1 MPPETTIAAA
11 VAILTERMIGALVVT
26 GENGSLAGIISE
38 RDIVRGLAEQGA
50 AFLDCPIDT
59 CMASPVE
66 TCAPGD
72 SDREILALMTD
83 RRFRH
88 LPVVEDGRLIGIVS
102 IGDVVKSRIGRGD
115 GRGGRA
121 ARLHRARLSGWP
133 RRGFSSKAG
142 WSTTTTATATARR
155 RSISW
160 SRGRGSP
167 LSAPTFG
174 PHSRGQPPP
183 ARVIDARRRLV
194 VPGFVNAH
202 YHSHDVL
209 LKGVFDPMPLQMWFV
224 NALPPQYPI
233 RSAEEVRARTLL
245 GAAECLLA
253 GITTVQD
260 MLTLY
265 PFDDALLDAVLEA
278 YDEIGIRTVFSL
290 QIGDRRAVDRIPHWR
305 EIVPEAYHSLSRLAG
320 RRGGRREARSTWC
333 AGRSTGSAWNAS
345 VFHGRS
351 ARPARSCPRPNC
363 WPASPSSP
371 TGTAFRCS
379 PTCMNR
385 GPRSSP
391 RVPIS
396 PPIPARRSN
405 TSAPP
410 VCSAPASPLAHSI
423 WFAEDEIAALAE
435 AGARVVLNPAS
446 NMKSKSGVAP
456 IQRYRKAG
464 VEIALGCDNCAC
476 SDVQN
481 MFQSMKL
488 FCGLAA
494 ISDTALD
501 TPDAPEAM
509 RAATLGGAAAV
520 GLAGKIGALA
530 PGMRADL
537 CLYDLDRPTL
547 LPLNSAARQMVY
559 TETGSALD
567 TVMVEGRTVVEGGRL
582 VSIDAAALRDSV
594 EAIIGG
600 LRADQHEV
608 AARFETIRPYLVEAW
623 HKSWDTDIGMDR
635 YVGDGPR

>member
-1 MPPETTIAAA
+1 MAETRVLVEGGLVYDHDGDCDRPARLDILVEGARIAR
-11 VAILTERMIGALVVT
+11 VGP
-26 GENGSLAGIISE
+26 
-38 RDIVRGLAEQGA
+38 GL
-50 AFLDCPIDT
+50 
-59 CMASPVE
+59 
-66 TCAPGD
+66 
-72 SDREILALMTD
+72 
-83 RRFRH
+83 
-88 LPVVEDGRLIGIVS
+88 
-102 IGDVVKSRIGRGD
+102 
-115 GRGGRA
+115 RA
-121 ARLHRARLSGWP
+121 ALADGE
-133 RRGFSSKAG
+133 
-142 WSTTTTATATARR
+142 
-155 RSISW
+155 
-160 SRGRGSP
+160 
-167 LSAPTFG
+167 APD
-174 PHSRGQPPP
+174 
-183 ARVIDARRRLV
+183 RVIDASRRLV

-290 QIGDRRAVDRIPHWR
+290 QIGDQRAVDRIPHWR
-305 EIVPEAYHSLSRLAG
+305 ELVPEEYHAWLGSPIGVAGGEKPLDTVRRQIGRVGLQRERFSWALGPTSAIMSSPELLAGIAELSDRHDLPVLTHMYESLPEVIASRTHLAAHSGSQIEYIRAAGLLGPRLA
-320 RRGGRREARSTWC
+320 
-333 AGRSTGSAWNAS
+333 
-345 VFHGRS
+345 
-351 ARPARSCPRPNC
+351 
-363 WPASPSSP
+363 
-371 TGTAFRCS
+371 
-379 PTCMNR
+379 
-385 GPRSSP
+385 
-391 RVPIS
+391 
-396 PPIPARRSN
+396 
-405 TSAPP
+405 
-410 VCSAPASPLAHSI
+410 LAHAI

-494 ISDTALD
+494 ICDTGLD

-509 RAATLGGAAAV
+509 RVATLGGAAAV
-520 GLAGKIGALA
+520 GLAGEVGALA

-537 CLYDLDRPTL
+537 CLYDLDRTTL

-582 VSIDAAALRDSV
+582 VSIDAGSLRDSV
-594 EAIIGG
+594 EAVIGG
-600 LRADQHEV
+600 LRADQAEV

-623 HKSWDTDIGMDR
+623 HKSWETDIGMDR
-635 YVGDGPR
+635 YAGDAPR

>member
-1 MPPETTIAAA
+1 MADERILVEGGLVYDHDGDCDRPAALDILIEGARIAR
-11 VAILTERMIGALVVT
+11 VEP
-26 GENGSLAGIISE
+26 
-38 RDIVRGLAEQGA
+38 GL
-50 AFLDCPIDT
+50 
-59 CMASPVE
+59 
-66 TCAPGD
+66 
-72 SDREILALMTD
+72 
-83 RRFRH
+83 
-88 LPVVEDGRLIGIVS
+88 
-102 IGDVVKSRIGRGD
+102 
-115 GRGGRA
+115 RA
-121 ARLHRARLSGWP
+121 ALADR
-133 RRGFSSKAG
+133 
-142 WSTTTTATATARR
+142 
-155 RSISW
+155 
-160 SRGRGSP
+160 
-167 LSAPTFG
+167 
-174 PHSRGQPPP
+174 PPP
-183 ARVIDARRRLV
+183 DRIVDARRRLV

-265 PFDDALLDAVLEA
+265 PYDDALLDAVLAA

-290 QIGDRRAVDRIPHWR
+290 QIGDRRAVDRIPYWR
-305 EIVPEAYHSLSRLAG
+305 EIVPEAYHAYLGSPIGVAAGESPLDMVTRQIDRIGLERERFSWALGPTSAIMSSPELLAGIAALSDRHDLPVLTHMYESRPEVVASRTHLGAHGGSQIEYMRAAGLLGPRLA
-320 RRGGRREARSTWC
+320 
-333 AGRSTGSAWNAS
+333 
-345 VFHGRS
+345 
-351 ARPARSCPRPNC
+351 
-363 WPASPSSP
+363 
-371 TGTAFRCS
+371 
-379 PTCMNR
+379 
-385 GPRSSP
+385 
-391 RVPIS
+391 
-396 PPIPARRSN
+396 
-405 TSAPP
+405 
-410 VCSAPASPLAHSI
+410 LAHSI
-423 WFAEDEIAALAE
+423 WFADDEIAALAE
-435 AGARVVLNPAS
+435 AGGRVVLNPAS

-494 ISDTALD
+494 ISDTGLE

-520 GLAGKIGALA
+520 GLAGEVGALR

-567 TVMVEGRTVVEGGRL
+567 TVLVEGRVVVEGGRL
-582 VSIDAAALRDSV
+582 ATIDAGALRDSV
-594 EAIIGG
+594 EAAIGG
-600 LRADQHEV
+600 LRADQREV
-608 AARFETIRPYLVEAW
+608 AARFETIRPWLLEAW
-623 HKSWDTDIGMDR
+623 EKSWETDIGMDR
-635 YVGDGPR
+635 YVGDAGRPRG

>member
-1 MPPETTIAAA
+1 MAARRTLIEGGLVYDHEGDCDRPAALDILVEGARIARVGAGLAA
-11 VAILTERMIGALVVT
+11 T
-26 GENGSLAGIISE
+26 LAGGE
-38 RDIVRGLAEQGA
+38 
-50 AFLDCPIDT
+50 
-59 CMASPVE
+59 
-66 TCAPGD
+66 APD
-72 SDREILALMTD
+72 
-83 RRFRH
+83 
-88 LPVVEDGRLIGIVS
+88 
-102 IGDVVKSRIGRGD
+102 
-115 GRGGRA
+115 
-121 ARLHRARLSGWP
+121 
-133 RRGFSSKAG
+133 
-142 WSTTTTATATARR
+142 
-155 RSISW
+155 
-160 SRGRGSP
+160 
-167 LSAPTFG
+167 
-174 PHSRGQPPP
+174 
-183 ARVIDARRRLV
+183 RVIDASRRLV

-290 QIGDRRAVDRIPHWR
+290 QIGDQRAVDRIPHWR
-305 EIVPEAYHSLSRLAG
+305 ELVPEAYHAYLGSPIGVSGGESPLDMVRRQIDRVGLERERFSWALGPTSAIMSSPELLAGIAELSDRHDLPVLTHMYESRPEVIASRTHLAAHSGSQVEYIRAAGLLGPRLA
-320 RRGGRREARSTWC
+320 
-333 AGRSTGSAWNAS
+333 
-345 VFHGRS
+345 
-351 ARPARSCPRPNC
+351 
-363 WPASPSSP
+363 
-371 TGTAFRCS
+371 
-379 PTCMNR
+379 
-385 GPRSSP
+385 
-391 RVPIS
+391 
-396 PPIPARRSN
+396 
-405 TSAPP
+405 
-410 VCSAPASPLAHSI
+410 LAHSI
-423 WFAEDEIAALAE
+423 WFAEDEIAALAG

-456 IQRYRKAG
+456 IQRYRNAG

-494 ISDTALD
+494 IGDTGLD

-509 RAATLGGAAAV
+509 RAATLGGASAV
-520 GLAGKIGALA
+520 GLAGEIGALA

-567 TVMVEGRTVVEGGRL
+567 TVMVEGRTVVEDGRL
-582 VSIDAAALRDSV
+582 VSIDAGALRDSV
-594 EAIIGG
+594 EAVIGG
-600 LRADQHEV
+600 LRADQAEV

>member
-1 MPPETTIAAA
+1 MAAGRILIEGGLVYDHDGDCDRPAALDILVEGARIARVGPGLGAA
-11 VAILTERMIGALVVT
+11 
-26 GENGSLAGIISE
+26 LAGGE
-38 RDIVRGLAEQGA
+38 
-50 AFLDCPIDT
+50 
-59 CMASPVE
+59 
-66 TCAPGD
+66 APD
-72 SDREILALMTD
+72 
-83 RRFRH
+83 
-88 LPVVEDGRLIGIVS
+88 
-102 IGDVVKSRIGRGD
+102 
-115 GRGGRA
+115 
-121 ARLHRARLSGWP
+121 
-133 RRGFSSKAG
+133 
-142 WSTTTTATATARR
+142 
-155 RSISW
+155 
-160 SRGRGSP
+160 
-167 LSAPTFG
+167 
-174 PHSRGQPPP
+174 
-183 ARVIDARRRLV
+183 RVIDASRRLV

-233 RSAEEVRARTLL
+233 RGAEEVRARTLL

-305 EIVPEAYHSLSRLAG
+305 ELVPEAYHSYLGSPIGVAGGEKPLDMVRRQIDRVGLERERFSWALGPTSAIMSSPELLAGIAELSDRHDLPVLTHMYESRPEVVATRTHLAAHSGSQIEYMRAAGLLGPRLA
-320 RRGGRREARSTWC
+320 
-333 AGRSTGSAWNAS
+333 
-345 VFHGRS
+345 
-351 ARPARSCPRPNC
+351 
-363 WPASPSSP
+363 
-371 TGTAFRCS
+371 
-379 PTCMNR
+379 
-385 GPRSSP
+385 
-391 RVPIS
+391 
-396 PPIPARRSN
+396 
-405 TSAPP
+405 
-410 VCSAPASPLAHSI
+410 LAHSI
-423 WFAEDEIAALAE
+423 WFAENEIAALAE
-435 AGARVVLNPAS
+435 AGGRVVLNPAS

-494 ISDTALD
+494 ISDIGLD

-520 GLAGKIGALA
+520 GLAGEIGALV

-567 TVMVEGRTVVEGGRL
+567 TVMVEGRVVVEGGRL
-582 VSIDAAALRDSV
+582 VSIDADALRDSV
-594 EAIIGG
+594 EAVVGG
-600 LRADQHEV
+600 LRADQAEV

-635 YVGDGPR
+635 YVGDAGRPKG

>member
-1 MPPETTIAAA
+1 MAVQRTLIEGGLVYDHDGDCDRPATLDILIEGARIARVGRDLRTA
-11 VAILTERMIGALVVT
+11 
-26 GENGSLAGIISE
+26 LAG
-38 RDIVRGLAEQGA
+38 GA
-50 AFLDCPIDT
+50 
-59 CMASPVE
+59 
-66 TCAPGD
+66 
-72 SDREILALMTD
+72 
-83 RRFRH
+83 
-88 LPVVEDGRLIGIVS
+88 
-102 IGDVVKSRIGRGD
+102 
-115 GRGGRA
+115 
-121 ARLHRARLSGWP
+121 
-133 RRGFSSKAG
+133 
-142 WSTTTTATATARR
+142 
-155 RSISW
+155 
-160 SRGRGSP
+160 
-167 LSAPTFG
+167 
-174 PHSRGQPPP
+174 PPD
-183 ARVIDARRRLV
+183 RVIDARRRLV

-233 RSAEEVRARTLL
+233 RSVEEVRARTLL

-305 EIVPEAYHSLSRLAG
+305 ELVPEEYHACLGSPIGVAGGEPPLEMVRRQIDRIGFGRERLSWALG
-320 RRGGRREARSTWC
+320 PT
-333 AGRSTGSAWNAS
+333 SAIM
-345 VFHGRS
+345 
-351 ARPARSCPRPNC
+351 
-363 WPASPSSP
+363 SSP
-371 TGTAFRCS
+371 ELLGGIAELSERHDLPVLTHMYESRPEVIASRTHLGAHGGSQIEYMRAAGLL
-379 PTCMNR
+379 
-385 GPRSSP
+385 GPRLS
-391 RVPIS
+391 
-396 PPIPARRSN
+396 
-405 TSAPP
+405 
-410 VCSAPASPLAHSI
+410 LAHSI
-423 WFAEDEIAALAE
+423 WFTEDEIDALAE
-435 AGARVVLNPAS
+435 AGGRVVLNPAS

-456 IQRYRKAG
+456 IQHYRKAG

-481 MFQSMKL
+481 MFQAMKL

-494 ISDTALD
+494 ISDTSLD

-520 GLAGKIGALA
+520 GLAGDIGALA

-582 VSIDAAALRDSV
+582 TTIDAGALRDSV
-594 EAIIGG
+594 EAVMDG
-600 LRADQHEV
+600 LRADQSEV
-608 AARFETIRPYLVEAW
+608 AARFAAIRPYLVEAW
-623 HKSWDTDIGMDR
+623 NRSWETDIGMNR
-635 YVGDGPR
+635 YVGSPGRSERG